1 MGFEPAD
8 GFEAFGIDL
17 NLLMILVQIY
27 KGVRNLKMPK
37 TWRTCSVD
45 RRCRSI
51 GPNLVKC
58 NLMLNLVCT

>member
-1 MGFEPAD
+1 MRSLKYMSLNWSMGFEPAD
-8 GFEAFGIDL
+8 GLEAFGIDL

-45 RRCRSI
+45 RRCGSI
-51 GPNLVKC
+51 G
-58 NLMLNLVCT
+58 T